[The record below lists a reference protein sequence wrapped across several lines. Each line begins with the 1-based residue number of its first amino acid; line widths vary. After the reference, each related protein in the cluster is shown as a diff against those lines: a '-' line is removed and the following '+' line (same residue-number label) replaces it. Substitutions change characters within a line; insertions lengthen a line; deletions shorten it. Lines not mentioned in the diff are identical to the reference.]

1 MKVILNAD
9 VKGTGKKGEIVNVS
23 DGYARNFLF
32 PKKLAT
38 EATAANI
45 TAQETKLKAQEHKKK
60 QEEDEARN
68 LAAKI
73 KQMEVKVAI
82 RVGEGGKV
90 YGSVN
95 TQQIADALKVQ
106 HKLDMDKK
114 KIVIKDTIKELGA
127 HTVQLKLYANISA
140 ELKVNVVAGE

>member
-60 QEEDEARN
+60 QEEEEARN

>member
-38 EATAANI
+38 EATAANV

-60 QEEDEARN
+60 QEEEEARN

-73 KQMEVKVAI
+73 KQLEVKVVI

-95 TQQIADALKVQ
+95 TQQIADALKAQ

-140 ELKVNVVAGE
+140 ELKVNVIAGE

>member
-32 PKKLAT
+32 PRKLAT
-38 EATAANI
+38 EATSANI
-45 TAQETKLKAQEHKKK
+45 TAQENKIKAQQHKKQ
-60 QEEDEARN
+60 QEEEEARV
-68 LAAKI
+68 LAAQV
-73 KQMEVKVAI
+73 KQLEVTVAI

-90 YGSVN
+90 FGSVN

-106 HKLDMDKK
+106 HGLEMDKK
-114 KIVIKDTIKELGA
+114 KIVIKDTIKELGV
-127 HTVQLKLYANISA
+127 HTVQLKLYANIAA
-140 ELKVNVVAGE
+140 ELKVNIVAGE

>member
-38 EATAANI
+38 EATSANI
-45 TAQETKLKAQEHKKK
+45 TAQQNKIKAQQFKK
-60 QEEDEARN
+60 QQEEEEARV
-68 LAAKI
+68 LAAQV
-73 KQMEVKVAI
+73 KQLEVTVAI

-90 YGSVN
+90 FGSVN
-95 TQQIADALKVQ
+95 AQQIADALKSQ
-106 HKLDMDKK
+106 HGLEMDKK
-114 KIVIKDTIKELGA
+114 KIVIKDTIKELGT

-140 ELKVNVVAGE
+140 ELKVNIVAGE

>member
-38 EATAANI
+38 EATTANI

-60 QEEDEARN
+60 QEEEEARN

-73 KQMEVKVAI
+73 KQMEVNVAI

-95 TQQIADALKVQ
+95 TQQIADALKAQ

-114 KIVIKDTIKELGA
+114 KIVIKDTIKELGT